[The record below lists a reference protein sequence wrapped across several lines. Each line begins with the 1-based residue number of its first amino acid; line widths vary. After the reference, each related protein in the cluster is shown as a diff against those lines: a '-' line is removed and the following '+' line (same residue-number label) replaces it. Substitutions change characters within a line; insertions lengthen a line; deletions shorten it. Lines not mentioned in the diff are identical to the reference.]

1 MKKKGNLLGL
11 YNIVNEE
18 RDLLREM
25 GPGEEDATVIDMVD
39 DIIKKGYL
47 EGASDI
53 HFEPQENRLRVRFR
67 VDGILEEGPFLPHK
81 LIAPMISRIKIMA
94 NLDIGEKRL
103 PQDGHIFQMSESGS
117 GFHIRVSTIPT
128 SQGEKV
134 ALRLLP
140 QEKEIC
146 SLRDLGFTSSS
157 LSILDSLIHVPNGMI
172 LITGPTGCGKT
183 TTLYAILKAL
193 NTPTRNII
201 SIEDPIECEMSGVN
215 QISVNLAAGLDFIRG
230 LRAILRQDPDVIMIG
245 EIRDAETASIAV
257 RAAIAGCLVLSSLH
271 TRDAIG
277 AITRL
282 LDMGIPRYKVEASL
296 VGVVAQRLVARLC
309 PYCCIETDDL
319 SAGLL
324 NDLGNLPFLEEGHFY
339 QQKGCSKCQ
348 GKGYKGRVLLHEI
361 FTVNQEIKQLIHR
374 GASEHELRSRAQKQG
389 METLWEAGLQKARQG
404 ETTLAELERVIW
416 EEKSRMN

>member
-1 MKKKGNLLGL
+1 MRKKGNLFGL
-11 YNIVNEE
+11 YNMANEE

-25 GPGEEDATVIDMVD
+25 GPGEEEATVIDMVD
-39 DIIKKGYL
+39 DIIKRGYL

-67 VDGILEEGPFLPHK
+67 IDGVLEEGPFLPHR
-81 LIAPMISRIKIMA
+81 LIAPIISRIKIMA

-103 PQDGHIFQMSESGS
+103 PQDGHIFQMSETGK
-117 GFHIRVSTIPT
+117 GFHLRVSTILT

-140 QEKEIC
+140 QENEVF
-146 SLRDLGFTSSS
+146 SLCDLGFTPSS
-157 LSILDSLIHVPNGMI
+157 LNILESLIHVPNGMI

-183 TTLYAILKAL
+183 STLYAILKAL
-193 NTPTRNII
+193 NSTGRNII

-215 QISVNLAAGLDFIRG
+215 QISVNLSAGLDFARG

-257 RAAIAGCLVLSSLH
+257 RAAIAGRLVLSSLH
-271 TRDAIG
+271 TRDAVG

-309 PYCCIETDDL
+309 PYCRTVTDDT
-319 SAGLL
+319 SSSSL
-324 NDLGNLPFLEEGHFY
+324 NGSGIPPFFEGGHFY
-339 QQKGCSKCQ
+339 QQKGCSKCR
-348 GKGYKGRVLLHEI
+348 GKGYKGRVLLHETFI
-361 FTVNQEIKQLIHR
+361 VNQAIQNLIHR
-374 GASEHELRSRAQKQG
+374 GASELELRRMAQKQG

-404 ETTLAELERVIW
+404 ETTLAEIERVTLG
-416 EEKSRMN
+416 EKSRRN